1 MDYKI
6 KLEYSG
12 IGKAATSA
20 RRKVIQAQKVAE
32 KKGISPVSENKQLIS
47 SNQKLINSNKNL
59 EKTIKTS
66 TEIPIRKAEVP
77 TKVPKKREGIP
88 ERAKTGEKVPAK
100 EREGILERVKIPTAK
115 QPSPSIPFRKV
126 AEKKEIPPAE
136 ILGKDKQLITSIQEL
151 TKSNKNLEKT
161 IKAGGAR
168 PGGSPARPPIPGGG
182 GQAPGI
188 GQIGAS
194 LPIVGAGIAAL
205 GFTIQKINQIGNA
218 YIELAGQ
225 QLRTV
230 GMAGFRR
237 GQGIYGATEMGAGMA
252 AFAKG
257 TGRFAE
263 NIDVGAGRIKK
274 ALAIGTRYGMSAE
287 QVLGQ
292 AGTFKRAGGRLG
304 REAGAAVAG
313 GMEADMP
320 ILLSGMASVLEEA
333 IRAGID
339 TTDMAKDLGRGLTAL
354 AMETPAKSAE
364 AALAIMR
371 SFQGVKQGV
380 AQGRVAGYEELE
392 VAQAGRDVLM
402 ERLSDQKYVE
412 NLTKS
417 GWISERQQKAISGL
431 EPGASFSDL
440 QKTIG
445 VAGAQSLMQ
454 KTVGETKDVE
464 LLMRIAQNAQREYGT
479 GAEARQVYQMTK
491 QAMGSPMKQEQT
503 LAVWNLAQKGLP
515 KSEWAKGLED
525 IRKGAGRVEAGE
537 AGIGAQRMIERQNL
551 ILKYG
556 DSFALAS
563 RKMETALIQ
572 LADKSIGATVT
583 AVNGLGTEISDLIG
597 MIKTLKKSEG
607 FWGTGDISRG
617 FGIVKKWVYDE

>member
-1 MDYKI
+1 VDYKI

-20 RRKVIQAQKVAE
+20 RRKVLQAQKTAE
-32 KKGISPVSENKQLIS
+32 KKGISPVAENKQLIS
-47 SNQKLINSNKNL
+47 SNL
-59 EKTIKTS
+59 EKAIKTGD
-66 TEIPIRKAEVP
+66 
-77 TKVPKKREGIP
+77 KVPRKKE
-88 ERAKTGEKVPAK
+88 ER
-100 EREGILERVKIPTAK
+100 ILERAKIPTAK
-115 QPSPSIPFRKV
+115 QPIVEKDIPAKKIPTVGAPIVGKAVPFQKV
-126 AEKKEIPPAE
+126 TEKKDVPPAE
-136 ILGKDKQLITSIQEL
+136 IANKDKQLVISIREL
-151 TKSNKNLEKT
+151 TKSNKDLEKAV
-161 IKAGGAR
+161 KAGTIAAGRGGAQ
-168 PGGSPARPPIPGGG
+168 PSLPGGG

-225 QLRTV
+225 QLRTSAI
-230 GMAGFRR
+230 GGFRR
-237 GQGIYGATEMGAGMA
+237 GEGIYGATEMGAGMA
-252 AFAKG
+252 AFARG

-274 ALAIGTRYGMSAE
+274 ALAIGTRYGMTAE
-287 QVLGQ
+287 QILGQ

-304 REAGAAVAG
+304 VEAGAAVSG

-320 ILLSGMASVLEEA
+320 ILLSGMASILEEA
-333 IRAGID
+333 IRSGID
-339 TTDMAKDLGRGLTAL
+339 TTDMAKNLGRGLTAL

-364 AALAIMR
+364 AAMAIMR
-371 SFQGVKQGV
+371 SFQGIKQGV

-402 ERLSDQKYVE
+402 EKLADKKYVE

-431 EPGASFSDL
+431 EPGSSFSDL

-454 KTVGETKDVE
+454 KTIGETKDVE
-464 LLMRIAQNAQREYGT
+464 LLMRVAQNAQREYGT

-503 LAVWNLAQKGLP
+503 LAIWNLAQKGLP
-515 KSEWAKGLED
+515 KSESLKGLKKIEE
-525 IRKGAGRVEAGE
+525 GAKTFRETDPSAIS
-537 AGIGAQRMIERQNL
+537 AKRMIQRQNM

-556 DSFALAS
+556 DNFAAASF
-563 RKMETALIQ
+563 KMETALTK
-572 LADKSIGATVT
+572 LADKSIGATIT
-583 AVNGLGTEISDLIG
+583 AVDGVGEGMRSLIESIGGLGKTIKELQEG
-597 MIKTLKKSEG
+597 GLKTL
-607 FWGTGDISRG
+607 F
-617 FGIVKKWVYDE
+617 F